1 MAPGYGTR
9 AQVAKGEHQNLASS
23 CLEPSQNIAET
34 GWVPAGI
41 PPPPHPIN
49 IDACHVIAILLIY
62 VWHRATG
69 AVRLLAH
76 RTAVA
81 LWVLIFL

>member
-9 AQVAKGEHQNLASS
+9 AQVAKGEHQTLASS

-62 VWHRATG
+62 VWHRAT
-69 AVRLLAH
+69 AA
-76 RTAVA
+76 AMVA
-81 LWVLIFL
+81 GTQD